1 MLCVNCELL
10 TEERSLKMTTRR
22 GLESSSDI
30 LKHFVSPTLFPPISD
45 SQLGDGV
52 NGKWPIT
59 PGPRV

>member
-1 MLCVNCELL
+1 
-10 TEERSLKMTTRR
+10 MTTRR
-22 GLESSSDI
+22 GLEGSSDI
-30 LKHFVSPTLFPPISD
+30 LKHFVSPTLFPPLSD